1 MNWVPAKNEKNLMM
15 SFRPVVVCEPMA
27 EPGSDGSL
35 IVTVLVA
42 YAPGFT
48 FGDFADFFSRA

>member
-1 MNWVPAKNEKNLMM
+1 MM

>member
-1 MNWVPAKNEKNLMM
+1 MT

-35 IVTVLVA
+35 IVTVLFVH
-42 YAPGFT
+42 APGFP
-48 FGDFADFFSRA
+48 FSDFADSLSRATPPRACKE